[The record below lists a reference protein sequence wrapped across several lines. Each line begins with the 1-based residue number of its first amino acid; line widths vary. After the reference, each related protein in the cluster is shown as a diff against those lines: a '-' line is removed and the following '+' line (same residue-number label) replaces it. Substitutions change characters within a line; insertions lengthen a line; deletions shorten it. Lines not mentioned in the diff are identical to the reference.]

1 MGICCWKR
9 RLTNADSTLIGDK
22 MSFCVLALLDPL
34 KPMKL
39 K

>member
-1 MGICCWKR
+1 MGTCCLKHH
-9 RLTNADSTLIGDK
+9 LPDVDSTPIGDK
-22 MSFCVLALLDPL
+22 MSFFLLILLYPL